1 MKKRT
6 MALTVLMVVLAGMG
20 IIDAVDL
27 IWKWAMI
34 RENGI
39 YILTFYDGVIQAVIG
54 AAAAAGLGM
63 LLVTWIDDELTNA
76 TNDGFSKAWDMV
88 REEMERMKK

>member
-1 MKKRT
+1 MKKKT

-39 YILTFYDGVIQAVIG
+39 YILTFYDGVIQSVIG
-54 AAAAAGLGM
+54 AAAAAVLGM
-63 LLVTWIDDELTNA
+63 IWVTWMDDDLTEA
-76 TNDGFSKAWDMV
+76 TNDGYASAWDGI
-88 REEMERMKK
+88 REKEEREK